1 MPIAIRK
8 LLLGQLAIAI
18 IDYRLRLAYTII

>member
-1 MPIAIRK
+1 MLIAVCE

-18 IDYRLRLAYTII
+18 TDYRLRLAYTII